1 MIATSLSPV
10 LHTLTAV
17 LPSSAPAAAEPDPT
31 EQLRD
36 GADGFVTWLVGPG
49 LRIALIVLFGGIAL
63 LVVRRVIKVV
73 TEHIADGT
81 SLLQRGL
88 VRPLGGAEV
97 AAALRKVSPIQ
108 NARRTQRARTI
119 GSVLRSTAGIVIGSI
134 VVLLILDQLGV
145 NIAPFIASAGIVG
158 VAFGF
163 GAQSLVKDFLSGL
176 FMLLEDQYGVGDVV
190 DVGAAQG
197 TVEAVGLRV
206 TKIRDTD
213 GTLWYVPNGTMLRVG
228 NKTQGWAN
236 AVVEVKVDYFADLDH
251 VRDLLVAA
259 AAGLAQDPEIGEAIE
274 GSATVTT
281 AEDLTFDAV
290 TVRVSQRTAPARQWV
305 VARALRTAVRE
316 ALEAADVPLAGQR
329 DALAAHRARVAAVA
343 APAGEDASAGP
354 GDGAQRDAG

>member
-1 MIATSLSPV
+1 M
-10 LHTLTAV
+10 
-17 LPSSAPAAAEPDPT
+17 LPFADEPAPT
-31 EQLRD
+31 EQLTD
-36 GADGFVTWLVGPG
+36 GANAVVDWLLGPG
-49 LRIALIVLFGGIAL
+49 LRIALIIVIGGVSLL
-63 LVVRRVIKVV
+63 LVRRLIKAV

-81 SLLQRGL
+81 SLLQRGI

-97 AAALRKVSPIQ
+97 AAALRKVTPVA

-190 DVGAAQG
+190 DAGPAQG

-206 TKIRDTD
+206 TKIRDSE
-213 GTLWYVPNGTMLRVG
+213 GTLWYVPNGSMLRVG

-236 AVVEVKVDYFADLDH
+236 AVVEVKVDYFADLDE
-251 VRDLLVAA
+251 VREILVAA
-259 AAGLAQDPEIGEAIE
+259 AARLAEDPELGEAVE
-274 GSATVTT
+274 GSASVTT

-290 TVRVSQRTAPARQWV
+290 TVRVTQRTAPSRQWA
-305 VARALRTAVRE
+305 VARALRASVRE
-316 ALEAADVPLAGQR
+316 ALEAAGVPR
-329 DALAAHRARVAAVA
+329 SEER
-343 APAGEDASAGP
+343 
-354 GDGAQRDAG
+354 